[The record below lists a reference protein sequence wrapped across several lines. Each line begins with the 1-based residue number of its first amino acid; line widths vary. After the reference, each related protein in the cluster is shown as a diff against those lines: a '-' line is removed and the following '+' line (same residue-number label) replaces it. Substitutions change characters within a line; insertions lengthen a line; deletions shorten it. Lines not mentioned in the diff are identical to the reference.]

1 MIYFFFLKKYTNK
14 SAHEAIKNNPP
25 IGVTN
30 PITLKLKEVK
40 LLVANTYID
49 PENTK
54 TPMRMSVYKMDFCFA
69 VMCVVVAKKNNKK
82 AWYI

>member
-1 MIYFFFLKKYTNK
+1 M
-14 SAHEAIKNNPP
+14 
-25 IGVTN
+25 
-30 PITLKLKEVK
+30 KLKEVK
-40 LLVANTYID
+40 SLVANTYID

-82 AWYI
+82 AIPPELKGKKIIIWNWKNLETFINKL